1 MKTFSR
7 IGLSFGCKLL
17 SIALYSLMGI
27 LSAPHGA
34 HLRTV
39 VDVFPVTLLFAF
51 PVWLLSLPL
60 VVALRDAERWRGWV
74 ILITGVSLGP
84 AFLLIWSLAAQSSG
98 GRLTWEREG
107 FFLISAL
114 MVSFL
119 TTLFYVLTLKF
130 THRRFMASGQ

>member
-7 IGLSFGCKLL
+7 IGLSFACMLL
-17 SIALYSLMGI
+17 SIALYSLRGI
-27 LSAPHGA
+27 LSAPHGTQ
-34 HLRTV
+34 LRTL
-39 VDVFPVTLLFAF
+39 VDVFPVTLLFAS

-60 VVALRDAERWRGWV
+60 VVALRDAEGWRGWV

-84 AFLLIWSLAAQSSG
+84 AFLLIWSLIAQPSG
-98 GRLTWEREG
+98 GHLTWEREG

-114 MVSFL
+114 MISFL